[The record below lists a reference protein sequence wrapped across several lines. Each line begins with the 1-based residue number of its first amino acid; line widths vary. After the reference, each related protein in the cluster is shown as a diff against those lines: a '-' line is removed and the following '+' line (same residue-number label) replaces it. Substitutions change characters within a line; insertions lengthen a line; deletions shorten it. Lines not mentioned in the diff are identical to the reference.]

1 MVNKTLHWI
10 KAQGGVK
17 AIAARNRE
25 KAQLIYDVIDNSRG
39 FYRGHAEKNS
49 RSLMNITFNLPTQE
63 LEKDFIA
70 EGKKR
75 GFIGIGGHRLVA
87 AAAYRPTTP

>member
-1 MVNKTLHWI
+1 MLSYQNYADNDSLYNTPPVFAIYMVNKTLHWI

-39 FYRGHAEKNS
+39 FTAA
-49 RSLMNITFNLPTQE
+49 MP
-63 LEKDFIA
+63 
-70 EGKKR
+70 KKQPQPDE
-75 GFIGIGGHRLVA
+75 HYL
-87 AAAYRPTTP
+87 